1 MSSAFRLALPGARAH
16 GTSALVTPESF
27 EAADRVAQ
35 QQQRQAGKTQ
45 QQQQQHDAAE
55 ADKLRVRELRA
66 IGQSL
71 DGFAGENITSV
82 DLLTDSPPA
91 RKLLAALLAATSP
104 LLPKHVVSLL
114 IAVTPM
120 DGVTAALE
128 RAQSVLASAPPFNSH
143 VAEALLELVCVSA
156 STPSRTVLLL
166 SLLTPLLLGRDAI
179 EARDDGGLSACLG
192 AHLLLTRTL
201 HTASVRGMRG
211 VLPSHPLTVCVQLP
225 IASVRGA
232 TFLFEEAL
240 MEGVPIER
248 RSHESTTSMLGRHAL
263 PLSQAILVVA
273 TAPAAEAAAESPWD
287 FAAPPASPGGL
298 AARARRLRAE
308 SAAAATPGAG
318 PPTARA
324 LASQPTTPQPPPG
337 SRDDGGGA
345 SRGFQQR
352 LRAGDCVISVD
363 GRLLTPSLAQ
373 LITLEA
379 KHGSDGT
386 KATAATIRVLRA
398 LEAGP
403 HAKALIE
410 QRSRGA
416 SPERAARSH
425 SPSPDRA
432 AAAAAAA
439 APEAAAAARR
449 TAGGDGGGGDISA
462 LGFRGALPSAPSVD
476 ADRST
481 LVGSASNRSSSRP
494 SPARAARAPRAA
506 PPATAPIPAATGRCR
521 RSSAGAAAAPHRA
534 EAAAAAAAAAAA
546 VAAATPSRAGRDGD
560 NHGPTLAETAGGAP
574 LRHAASAARMEAPR
588 AAAAVSGHAPRFSP
602 RDLPASASLES
613 LRGHLL
619 QEARERAVA
628 EGAALLKKHSA
639 EAQREAERLI
649 EAAEVE
655 AEAVRLRKRS
665 QTQAEAEEELREA
678 FERQKR
684 REVAEIVREHKATI
698 ERLQSEHGATVLA
711 LRAAMDALE
720 KQQLPEHA
728 ERLAAFA
735 DAVSVLQVP
744 PTPSA
749 TDSESTNSGEH
760 AQRAP
765 PKPATPAMLLTR
777 PPAFDTPP
785 SGGGGGGGA
794 RHPLAEEAEEAAEQ
808 LRATLR
814 AVNADAAV
822 RLARQAQM
830 ASVGVQTTSGGGGD
844 GAAAT
849 PRTPASLASSARLRA
864 RASGAS
870 SAGRHGGGAASRR
883 LTAAS
888 TPASSLRGAAA
899 SGPHAAYGLDDG
911 AGGGADT
918 CSYTEEEEEEEEEEG
933 DAAAPWIEAEAYPD
947 DEDGGGVSGGDTTG
961 WRATLTT
968 LDEAEAEGGGAL
980 PVARA
985 DDTLGA
991 AGASLELRTGAV
1003 HVVYTEPP
1011 SASDAQRAARMTGG
1025 RRVVAARARSMRA
1038 RRGPSRA
1045 ADPDVSVTSAAMGT
1059 SAPRAVRRQRD
1070 HPLASQQYVELA
1082 PGEHVMHAIGCTLK
1096 VNLA

>member
-1 MSSAFRLALPGARAH
+1 M
-16 GTSALVTPESF
+16 
-27 EAADRVAQ
+27 
-35 QQQRQAGKTQ
+35 
-45 QQQQQHDAAE
+45 
-55 ADKLRVRELRA
+55 
-66 IGQSL
+66 
-71 DGFAGENITSV
+71 
-82 DLLTDSPPA
+82 
-91 RKLLAALLAATSP
+91 
-104 LLPKHVVSLL
+104 
-114 IAVTPM
+114 
-120 DGVTAALE
+120 
-128 RAQSVLASAPPFNSH
+128 
-143 VAEALLELVCVSA
+143 
-156 STPSRTVLLL
+156 
-166 SLLTPLLLGRDAI
+166 
-179 EARDDGGLSACLG
+179 
-192 AHLLLTRTL
+192 
-201 HTASVRGMRG
+201 
-211 VLPSHPLTVCVQLP
+211 
-225 IASVRGA
+225 
-232 TFLFEEAL
+232 
-240 MEGVPIER
+240 
-248 RSHESTTSMLGRHAL
+248 
-263 PLSQAILVVA
+263 
-273 TAPAAEAAAESPWD
+273 
-287 FAAPPASPGGL
+287 
-298 AARARRLRAE
+298 
-308 SAAAATPGAG
+308 
-318 PPTARA
+318 
-324 LASQPTTPQPPPG
+324 
-337 SRDDGGGA
+337 
-345 SRGFQQR
+345 
-352 LRAGDCVISVD
+352 
-363 GRLLTPSLAQ
+363 LAQ
-373 LITLEA
+373 LKKQT
-379 KHGSDGT
+379 
-386 KATAATIRVLRA
+386 
-398 LEAGP
+398 
-403 HAKALIE
+403 
-410 QRSRGA
+410 
-416 SPERAARSH
+416 
-425 SPSPDRA
+425 
-432 AAAAAAA
+432 
-439 APEAAAAARR
+439 EAAHA
-449 TAGGDGGGGDISA
+449 
-462 LGFRGALPSAPSVD
+462 
-476 ADRST
+476 
-481 LVGSASNRSSSRP
+481 
-494 SPARAARAPRAA
+494 
-506 PPATAPIPAATGRCR
+506 
-521 RSSAGAAAAPHRA
+521 HA
-534 EAAAAAAAAAAA
+534 EK
-546 VAAATPSRAGRDGD
+546 V
-560 NHGPTLAETAGGAP
+560 L
-574 LRHAASAARMEAPR
+574 
-588 AAAAVSGHAPRFSP
+588 
-602 RDLPASASLES
+602 
-613 LRGHLL
+613 
-619 QEARERAVA
+619 
-628 EGAALLKKHSA
+628 
-639 EAQREAERLI
+639 

-665 QTQAEAEEELREA
+665 QTQAEAEEELRET

-720 KQQLPEHA
+720 KQHLPEHA

-744 PTPSA
+744 PSPSA

-785 SGGGGGGGA
+785 SGGGGGGA

-849 PRTPASLASSARLRA
+849 PRTPASLASSARQRA

-918 CSYTEEEEEEEEEEG
+918 CSYTEEEEEEEEEG

-947 DEDGGGVSGGDTTG
+947 DEDGGGMSGGDTTG

-1045 ADPDVSVTSAAMGT
+1045 ADPDMSVTSAAMGT
-1059 SAPRAVRRQRD
+1059 SAPRAVLRQRD